1 MLIKAKTYLNPKA
14 LFYIS
19 TATAIIGLFTT
30 QHARALPNFGFA
42 GMAVASFFYLKN
54 WKVLFSQ
61 QSLPFHAIFSLFFLY
76 AISGFF
82 THTGNELHFLKILQ
96 LKTALLV
103 IPFAFCL
110 FPGISKR
117 AFIGFLWVFLAT
129 ACSTAILSLITY
141 VANFHDLN
149 ALYLES
155 KAMPVAGNHVRYSLM
170 VVTAILA
177 GSYILYT
184 KSWITGKSQLEQ
196 KLVLSATI
204 FLVLFLH
211 LLSVRSGLL
220 AFYGTSS
227 SFLLYSF
234 FASSLKKYRLPILAL
249 LIAMPML
256 LVIVPTSR
264 NKIKNTLHDLTHVSN
279 PYSAN
284 YESITARI
292 FSYKVAFELFQN
304 NTLLGV
310 GVGNLKEQTDVMYI
324 KNYAFI
330 KAENRLIPHNQ
341 FLFNLVAFGIVGTC
355 VFTLFFFYPLFY
367 KQNFKKDLF
376 LPAQYI
382 ILVSS
387 FMFEATLETHLGLIF
402 SCFFLMLPLSYL
414 KTISSVD

>member
-1 MLIKAKTYLNPKA
+1 MLIKAKTYFTPKA

-42 GMAVASFFYLKN
+42 GMVVASFFYLKN
-54 WKVLFSQ
+54 WKTLFSK

-76 AISGFF
+76 AISGLF
-82 THTGNELHFLKILQ
+82 TDTGNEYYFLKVLQ
-96 LKTALLV
+96 LKTAFLV

-117 AFIGFLWVFLAT
+117 AFIGFLWVFLGSAFFT
-129 ACSTAILSLITY
+129 AFLSLITY
-141 VANFHDLN
+141 ILNFHDLN
-149 ALYLES
+149 ALYLVS

-170 VVTAILA
+170 IVTAILA
-177 GSYILYT
+177 GSYIIYT
-184 KSWITGKSQLEQ
+184 NNWISNKQQLEQ
-196 KLVLSATI
+196 KIIIGITI

-220 AFYGTSS
+220 AFYGIMG
-227 SFLLYSF
+227 SFLLYVF
-234 FASSLKKYRLPILAL
+234 FTSSLKKYRLPGIAL
-249 LIAMPML
+249 LVALPML
-256 LVIVPTSR
+256 LAIVPTSR
-264 NKIKNTLHDLTHVSN
+264 NKIKNTLHDLTHVNN

-292 FSYKVAFELFQN
+292 FSYKVAFELFEN
-304 NTLLGV
+304 NKLLGV
-310 GVGNLKEQTDVMYI
+310 GVGNLKEQTDVVYI

-341 FLFNLVAFGIVGTC
+341 LLFNLVVFGITGTL
-355 VFTLFFFYPLFY
+355 VFATLFFYPLFY
-367 KQNFKKDLF
+367 NQNFKKDLF

-382 ILVSS
+382 ILISS

-402 SCFFLMLPLSYL
+402 STFFIMLPLSYL
-414 KTISSVD
+414 KTVSPVD